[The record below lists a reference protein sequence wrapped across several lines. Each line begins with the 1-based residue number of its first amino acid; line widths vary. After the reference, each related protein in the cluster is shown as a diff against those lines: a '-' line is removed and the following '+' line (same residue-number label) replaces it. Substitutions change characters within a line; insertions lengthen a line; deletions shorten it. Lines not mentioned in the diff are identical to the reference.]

1 MSVISR
7 HGGILL
13 RHRLEDYTTVSIAN
27 NYVGLSI
34 FLFPAGKYSRRNEI
48 GLIEE
53 NGRVHCSLQKQ

>member
-13 RHRLEDYTTVSIAN
+13 RHRLEDYTPVSIAN

-34 FLFPAGKYSRRNEI
+34 FFFLPENIAGEMRL
-48 GLIEE
+48 G
-53 NGRVHCSLQKQ
+53 